1 MKFTVR
7 GIIAAVFVLLVAG
20 VCVRLGLWQLD
31 RLKERRARNEA
42 VRSATALPPLV
53 LDAATAAAVTSDP
66 DAYVWRRVRVRGRYA
81 PAGAVVLRA
90 RAREGNPGVHVVAP
104 LVLGDGRVVMVNRG
118 WVRSPDAATVDRSA
132 LRPETGE
139 VTVTGVLLPVETRP
153 DGGMPAG
160 RVGDD
165 TTYRRLDLAALRART
180 PGEVLP
186 VHVQQLADGAVSDPP
201 IPVPLP
207 EMGEGNHLSY
217 AVQWFSFAAI
227 AVIGFGVVALRRR
240 RA

>member
-1 MKFTVR
+1 MR
-7 GIIAAVFVLLVAG
+7 GIFAAVFVLLVAG

-31 RLKERRARNEA
+31 RLEQRRARNEA
-42 VRSATALPPLV
+42 VCGATAQPPLV
-53 LDAATAAAVTSDP
+53 LDAATAAAVTADP
-66 DAYVWRRVRVRGRYA
+66 AAYVWRRVRARGRYA
-81 PAGAVVLRA
+81 PMGTVVLRA

-104 LVLGDGRVVMVNRG
+104 LVLADGRLVMVNRG
-118 WVRSPDAATVDRSA
+118 WAPSPDAATVDRTA
-132 LRPETGE
+132 LRPDTGE

-153 DGGMPAG
+153 DGGMPVG

-165 TTYRRLDLAALRART
+165 TTYRRLDLVALRART

-186 VHVQQLADGAVSDPP
+186 VHIQQLADGAVSDPP

-207 EMGEGNHLSY
+207 EMSEGNHLSY

-227 AVIGFGVVALRRR
+227 AIIGFAVVALRRR
-240 RA
+240 KP

>member
-53 LDAATAAAVTSDP
+53 LDAATAASVTANP
-66 DAYVWRRVRVRGRYA
+66 GAYVWRRVRVQGRYA
-81 PAGAVVLRA
+81 SAGAVVLRA

-104 LVLGDGRVVMVNRG
+104 LVLADGRVVMVNRG
-118 WVRSPDAATVDRSA
+118 WAPSPDAATVDRST
-132 LRPETGE
+132 LRPDTGE

-160 RVGDD
+160 RVEDD

-180 PGEVLP
+180 RGDVLP
-186 VHVQQLADGAVSDPP
+186 VHVQQLPDGAVSDPP

-207 EMGEGNHLSY
+207 EVGEGNHLSY

-227 AVIGFGVVALRRR
+227 ALIGFGVVALRRR